1 MQDAEKGPANG
12 QEDFILRVNSCLTPM
27 ETIHNASILCR
38 GGCIQ
43 AMGGYSA
50 LRVLEDIPC
59 IDMSD
64 CQAIPG
70 LIDTH
75 LHGSGGFAAM
85 NADVDCDLNG
95 ISQVLAMHGV
105 TSFVMT
111 LVAAPIDKMV
121 RVAGALASACESG
134 LNGATPL
141 GVHFEGP
148 YLSLEKAGAQSAR
161 AIHAI
166 DMVEARDLM
175 QAVNGKGRT
184 MTFAPELE
192 NSGKLIEMLL
202 ENGIVPSMGH
212 SMASE
217 KHVLWAMAAG
227 ATRCTHLFNGMPP
240 LDQRQ
245 SSLTSVAL
253 TDDRLTIELIAD
265 GVHVHPR
272 MIDLA
277 CRCKPRRGVVG
288 ISDATQGAGLKDGVY
303 HLGEDEVE
311 INEGVCRRI
320 SDGKLAGSCLTL
332 DQALRN
338 LAEFGSLPKS
348 DVLACFTMNPAES
361 LQLTDRGIIQ
371 PGKRADIV
379 VVDDDWQIQM
389 TIVNGRVVYDRR
401 GVTDA

>member
-1 MQDAEKGPANG
+1 MQNAEKSSANG
-12 QEDFILRVNSCLTPM
+12 QEDFILRANSCLTPL

-38 GGCIQ
+38 GGFIQ

-59 IDMSD
+59 IDMAD
-64 CQAIPG
+64 CHAIPG

-75 LHGSGGFAAM
+75 IHGSGGFAAM
-85 NADVDCDLNG
+85 DADVDCDLSG

-111 LVAAPIDKMV
+111 LVAAPIDKMIS
-121 RVAGALASACESG
+121 VAAALASACDSE
-134 LNGATPL
+134 LTGAVPI

-148 YLSLEKAGAQSAR
+148 YLSLERAGAQSAR
-161 AIHAI
+161 AIHDI
-166 DMVEARDLM
+166 DMAEARDLV
-175 QAVNGKGRT
+175 QAASGKGRT
-184 MTFAPELE
+184 MTFAPELDK
-192 NSGKLIEMLL
+192 SGQLIELLL

-245 SSLTSVAL
+245 TGLTSVAL
-253 TDDRLTIELIAD
+253 TDDRLVIELIAD

-277 CRCKPRRGVVG
+277 CRCKPRSGVVG
-288 ISDATQGAGLKDGVY
+288 ISDATQGAGLKDGMY
-303 HLGEDEVE
+303 HLGEDKVE
-311 INEGVCRRI
+311 IREGVCRRI

-338 LAEFGSLPKS
+338 LTEFGSLPKS
-348 DVLACFTMNPAES
+348 DVLACFTRNPAES

-379 VVDDDWQIQM
+379 LVDDDWQIQM

-401 GVTDA
+401 GITDA